1 MQVTTKVMNNYLG
14 IGVDAKV
21 SLDFHNIRN
30 SFPDWFR
37 SQIGNKARL
46 PRHLRLQPSHALC
59 PCWGGCS
66 VPRGLTAVAADMLM
80 RPMPCSFGIPA
91 LGRGMCWAAARGAW
105 PASCRCAAALGGHQ
119 PAVHTAPPERV
130 CS

>member
-37 SQIGNKARL
+37 SQIGNKVLPMSCMRALQLHSRNPSAPLHARCISSAISQGQIL
-46 PRHLRLQPSHALC
+46 Y
-59 PCWGGCS
+59 
-66 VPRGLTAVAADMLM
+66 LT
-80 RPMPCSFGIPA
+80 
-91 LGRGMCWAAARGAW
+91 
-105 PASCRCAAALGGHQ
+105 HK
-119 PAVHTAPPERV
+119 
-130 CS
+130 